1 MIFELQIYYPGCCL
15 NEPDKDSMLN
25 IVVENVKVLYIQE
38 MAFRII
44 DYFLDK
50 FIWAVTYTDPY
61 DDEEEL
67 HKKKPI
73 HNIYELAENL
83 SP

>member
-1 MIFELQIYYPGCCL
+1 
-15 NEPDKDSMLN
+15 MLN

-61 DDEEEL
+61 DD
-67 HKKKPI
+67 
-73 HNIYELAENL
+73 
-83 SP
+83 